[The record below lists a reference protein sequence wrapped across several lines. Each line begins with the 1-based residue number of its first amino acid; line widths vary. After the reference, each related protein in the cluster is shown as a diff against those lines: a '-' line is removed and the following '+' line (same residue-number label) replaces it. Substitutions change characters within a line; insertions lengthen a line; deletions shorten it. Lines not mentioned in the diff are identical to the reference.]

1 MVERAVLL
9 AGAAAAAGVFAL
21 VRIATSA
28 VVRARARSAWRGA
41 AHSAVRWRLMLV
53 TAAADGRVPMG
64 AGRKVNACSC
74 LAGAVCGYALLGS
87 AGALLGAAAGVPAVS
102 TLIRTRR
109 ARYARR
115 VDDGAAD
122 LAQALASALAAG
134 HSVRGA
140 LLAAGR
146 TLPQPIAGELSR
158 VAVDLTLGLT
168 IEDTLAGLRGRT
180 ASPRVESL
188 AGAIEL
194 HRRSGGDLARLMREL
209 AAAFRARDA
218 ALRDARAATAQARFT
233 ALLVGAMPLVAS
245 VFAEIAS
252 PGSVSGTFRY
262 APTAAMLL
270 CALAL
275 FAAGTLLC
283 LRASRV

>member
-1 MVERAVLL
+1 MN
-9 AGAAAAAGVFAL
+9 VF
-21 VRIATSA
+21 
-28 VVRARARSAWRGA
+28 
-41 AHSAVRWRLMLV
+41 
-53 TAAADGRVPMG
+53 
-64 AGRKVNACSC
+64 SC
-74 LAGAVCGYALLGS
+74 LAGGASGFALLGPV
-87 AGALLGAAAGVPAVS
+87 GALLGAAVGVPAVLM
-102 TLIRTRR
+102 LIRARQ

-122 LAQALASALAAG
+122 LALALASALAAG

-140 LLAAGR
+140 LLVAGR
-146 TLPQPIAGELSR
+146 ALPQPIAGELSR
-158 VAVDLTLGLT
+158 AAVDLTLGLT

-180 ASPRVESL
+180 ASRRLESL

-209 AAAFRARDA
+209 AAAFRARDG

-233 ALLVGAMPLVAS
+233 ALLVGAIPLVAG
-245 VFAEIAS
+245 VFAELAS
-252 PGSVSGTFRY
+252 PGSVSGAFSF
-262 APTAAMLL
+262 APTAVMLL

-275 FAAGTLLC
+275 FATGTLLS

>member
-1 MVERAVLL
+1 MAERAVLL

-21 VRIATSA
+21 ARIATSA
-28 VVRARARSAWRGA
+28 AVLMQARSLWRAA
-41 AHSAVRWRLMLV
+41 AHSAVHWRSVLL
-53 TAAADGRVPMG
+53 TAGADGRLPVD
-64 AGRKVNACSC
+64 AGRKINGCSC
-74 LAGAVCGYALLGS
+74 LAAAVCGYALLGS
-87 AGALLGAAAGVPAVS
+87 AGALLGAVAGAPAVS
-102 TLIRTRR
+102 MLIRARR

-122 LAQALASALAAG
+122 LARALASALAAG

-146 TLPQPIAGELSR
+146 TLPQPISGELTH
-158 VAVDLTLGLT
+158 VAVDLTLGLS

-180 ASPRVESL
+180 ASRRLESL

-209 AAAFRARDA
+209 DAAFRGRDA

-233 ALLVGAMPLVAS
+233 ALLVGAMPLAAS
-245 VFAEIAS
+245 VLAELAS
-252 PGSVSGTFRY
+252 PGSVSGVFSY
-262 APTAAMLL
+262 APTAALLL

-275 FAAGTLLC
+275 FAAGSLLC